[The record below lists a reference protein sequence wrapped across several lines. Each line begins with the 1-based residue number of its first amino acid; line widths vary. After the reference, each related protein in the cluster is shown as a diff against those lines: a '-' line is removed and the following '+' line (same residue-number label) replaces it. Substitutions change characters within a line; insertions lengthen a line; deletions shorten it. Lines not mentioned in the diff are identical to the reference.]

1 MKKRGGRFLLILGA
15 GLALLAFAVVYI
27 LTSKNTGSADA
38 GTTDAPPEPVMASV
52 AVVNMDVPAYTVLDA
67 SNVATVDVEAST
79 VVSGTSSNPNMVY
92 GKMTL
97 MPLSKGQP
105 VMVNQLTTSGFSN
118 VIEKGKR
125 AYTLPIPERGT
136 FGGALSE
143 NDYLD
148 LLWTASFEVTQPAA
162 GADGKTETV
171 KKDLHTTKT
180 ILQNVQVLRVISLR
194 PANAPP
200 ANGSGSGAAPA
211 EQTAA
216 GPTTTNKSS
225 PATTAAYATDAP
237 PQAVLI
243 IAVTDQQAEV
253 IKYAQEN
260 GTLDLALRS
269 SAAQKGPDGQT
280 LKGPDGK
287 DIVGDHDPEKT
298 TGITGKVLVEQY
310 GLLVPEI
317 INK

>member
-27 LTSKNTGSADA
+27 LTSKNAGNASANPDPA
-38 GTTDAPPEPVMASV
+38 TLEPQMATV
-52 AVVNMDVPAYTVLDA
+52 AVVNADVPAYTVLDA

-79 VVSGTSSNPNMVY
+79 VISGTSSNPNMLY

-143 NDYLD
+143 NDYVD
-148 LLWTASFEVTQPAA
+148 LLWTASFEVTQPTA
-162 GADGKTETV
+162 GGDGKTETT

-180 ILQNVQVLRVISLR
+180 ILQNVQVLRMISLR
-194 PANAPP
+194 PNPP
-200 ANGSGSGAAPA
+200 PPSAQGTANGQAEPTSAGASTSGRSA
-211 EQTAA
+211 
-216 GPTTTNKSS
+216 
-225 PATTAAYATDAP
+225 PATTAAYAVDAP
-237 PQAVLI
+237 PQAVI
-243 IAVTDQQAEV
+243 IVAVTDQQAEV

-260 GTLDLALRS
+260 GTVDLALRS

-317 INK
+317 IEK